1 MPYSLKYMLIVYLRW
16 LFVAKKLM
24 WINLAVYSRKCSPLN
39 SSGVDPT
46 PPVVDPRVRYH
57 PHVVGRSQILH
68 CLESQQSLLRPA
80 PQKVVTQALQSVW
93 FKCTSEMTFGVD
105 TMWRDALKWRLK
117 RRCVRDVLKRRF
129 KTMMWRDALKW
140 RLKRRCLHDVL
151 TRCFKTM
158 VRTGRLTNNV
168 FYVTFFRIGI
178 AIRY

>member
-24 WINLAVYSRKCSPLN
+24 WINLVVYSRKCSPLN

-57 PHVVGRSQILH
+57 PHAVGRSQILH

-93 FKCTSEMTFGVD
+93 FKCTSEMTFGV
-105 TMWRDALKWRLK
+105 TWRLK
-117 RRCVRDVLKRRF
+117 VTFKTTMWRDVLKRRF
-129 KTMMWRDALKW
+129 KTTLRTWHLRVTFKNDDA
-140 RLKRRCLHDVL
+140 
-151 TRCFKTM
+151 
-158 VRTGRLTNNV
+158 
-168 FYVTFFRIGI
+168 YVTS
-178 AIRY
+178 

>member
-24 WINLAVYSRKCSPLN
+24 WINLVVYSRKCSPLN

-57 PHVVGRSQILH
+57 PHAVGRSQILH

-80 PQKVVTQALQSVW
+80 PQKVVTQALQLVW

-117 RRCVRDVLKRRF
+117 RRC
-129 KTMMWRDALKW
+129 
-140 RLKRRCLHDVL
+140 LHDVL
-151 TRCFKTM
+151 KRCFKTM
-158 VRTGRLTNNV
+158 VRTGRMFPMWRFLGLALLLGTRYLPLLKCTCPQSEATNDLNRKKV
-168 FYVTFFRIGI
+168 L
-178 AIRY
+178 